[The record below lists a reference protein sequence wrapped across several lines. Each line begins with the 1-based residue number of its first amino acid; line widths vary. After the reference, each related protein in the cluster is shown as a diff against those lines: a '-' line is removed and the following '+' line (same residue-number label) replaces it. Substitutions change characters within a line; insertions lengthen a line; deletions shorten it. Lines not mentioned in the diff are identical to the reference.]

1 MLLRLL
7 ASISLALMLARVEA
21 AYQSA
26 FVRVQSVRLQSG
38 LVERVRQMVN
48 DGASEISVVARDFGE
63 TGFVPLKLGAPA
75 SDGSVDIPIG
85 GSPIP
90 ISWIKA
96 PKGEI
101 EFLVCAAHSK
111 SDANISMSP
120 QLCRSPLLFASSW
133 TLTDYAIGLSFLDLI
148 SNNSERYKRASA
160 IARIS
165 IHYADF
171 APTGIYQSRGPR
183 DVSYRA
189 SVKIEEVQLK
199 PLPANQIKEGE
210 VYAVRL
216 KSVKLSSKNAKA
228 KTGSC
233 YEFRSPC
240 RSFLMCQG
248 DELKLDEEFPVNFT
262 FLVKNVP
269 GKLPFAVVRTGFF
282 ISCPTVFEWNGTGPV
297 GKSWPYDG
305 TIADLTGSELTFET
319 FELK

>member
-1 MLLRLL
+1 MKLV
-7 ASISLALMLARVEA
+7 ASIGFALIVAQVEA

-26 FVRVQSVRLQSG
+26 FVRVRSVRLQSG
-38 LVERVRQMVN
+38 LVERVQRMVN
-48 DGASEISVVARDFGE
+48 DGAVEISVVAKDFGE
-63 TGFVPLKLGAPA
+63 TGFVPLKLWAPN
-75 SDGSVDIPIG
+75 SDGSVDVPIG

-90 ISWIKA
+90 ISWVKA

-101 EFLVCAAHSK
+101 EFLVYAAHPK
-111 SDANISMSP
+111 SDSNISMLSR
-120 QLCRSPLLFASSW
+120 LCRSPLLFASSW
-133 TLTDYAIGLSFLDLI
+133 TLTEYAIGLSFLDLI

-160 IARIS
+160 IDRIS
-165 IHYADF
+165 IPCADF
-171 APTGIYQSRGPR
+171 APTGIYQARGPR

-199 PLPANQIKEGE
+199 PVRANQIKEGE

-282 ISCPTVFEWNGTGPV
+282 ISCPTVFEWNGTGPK
-297 GKSWPYDG
+297 GKSWPYDT
-305 TIADLTGSELTFET
+305 TIVDLAGSELTFET
-319 FELK
+319 FGLK